1 MFRHSAPVFSV
12 TSKPKDEIEIEDD
25 PGMFGCP
32 VEGLIVNPGGVFL
45 NAILFESYTVEVTA
59 LKNSHAFVD
68 VLILNPSH
76 TLSLL
81 HAAAHSSSMKFV

>member
-12 TSKPKDEIEIEDD
+12 TSKPKDEIELEDD

-32 VEGLIVNPGGVFL
+32 DEAIVNPGGVFL
-45 NAILFESYTVEVTA
+45 NAILFESYTVEVTT

-76 TLSLL
+76 TLSPL